1 MSRFILS
8 ILIDVTAMIVDTSIV
23 YLISSMSF
31 IKDTFC
37 YKQAET
43 TFLVPLFLAS
53 TAMAA
58 NMGMNIAGGAY
69 NFGYATGDAGGHS
82 RVESGSGNSV
92 SGSYSY
98 VDPNGDLRTVQ
109 YTAGPGGFQASGDT
123 GVDRRTAAAAAA
135 LAAIAPKAP
144 VAASI
149 AAPAAPWYNPIP
161 YGGASVVVSNP
172 ASGVAHYM
180 AKW

>member
-1 MSRFILS
+1 MMPIVVIRGHPSAVSGPLLS
-8 ILIDVTAMIVDTSIV
+8 TRTIIMK
-23 YLISSMSF
+23 F
-31 IKDTFC
+31 
-37 YKQAET
+37 
-43 TFLVPLFLAS
+43 FLVPLFLAS

-69 NFGYATGDAGGHS
+69 NFGYATGDVGGHS

-144 VAASI
+144 VAAPI
-149 AAPAAPWYNPIP
+149 AAPATPWYNPIP

-172 ASGVAHYM
+172 AAGVAHYM